1 MVMATFEGV
10 ANLQQFSVPPG
21 AYAALSADQLARA
34 TRYGIQR
41 TYSSVTRL
49 YRQGERGADFYIIL
63 AGAVQTFWSDT
74 IKGEEH
80 FITLEPGEFSGE
92 FNLLNQRETMIAA
105 RAMPGCSVLRIAR
118 ERLREFLI
126 AEPDISELV
135 VRTIVQRRQWF
146 VQIGAGGLAI
156 VANGENGDSERL
168 ARFLS
173 ANSYPFRLIDLH
185 RSSEVC
191 ALAQETG
198 IQEGDFPLVIGAK
211 WMLKRPEL
219 RQLADKLGI
228 SEDVREGITWD
239 VLVVGAGPAGLA
251 TAVYAASEGLRT
263 LVVDNYAAGGQ
274 AGTSSRIENYLGFS
288 NGISGAELAKQGQV
302 QAEKFGAT
310 VAICRTVTGIDCSEE
325 SFLVSLDDD
334 KKVAARAVVIATGA
348 HYRKLSVS
356 GLERFEGVGIHY
368 STTPIDVLPC
378 VGQPVVIVG
387 GGNSAGQAAMFLSA
401 RASHVH
407 MLIRGAQLSSTMS
420 DYLVQRIQ
428 ASKAIT
434 LHPCSEVVS
443 VEGTTH
449 LTHTTW
455 QSRTLGETTRIETEH
470 LFVMIGADPCTKWLR
485 DCVDL
490 DANGFVKTSSG
501 LEDRGLFETS
511 VRGIFAV
518 GDVRSG
524 SVKRVASAVGEGSV
538 VVPAIHRYLGTF
550 GA

>member
-1 MVMATFEGV
+1 MATFEGI
-10 ANLQQFSVPPG
+10 ASLQRFSVPPG
-21 AYAALSADQLARA
+21 AYASLSADQLARA

-41 TYSSVTRL
+41 TYSSITRL
-49 YRQGERGADFYIIL
+49 YRQGERGADFYIVL
-63 AGAVQTFWSDT
+63 AGEVQTFWSDA

-105 RAMPGCSVLRIAR
+105 RAMAGCSVLRIAR

-146 VQIGAGGLAI
+146 VQIGVGGLAI
-156 VANGENGDSERL
+156 IANGQSGDSERL
-168 ARFLS
+168 ARFLT
-173 ANSYPFRLIDLH
+173 ANSYPFRMIDLH
-185 RSSEVC
+185 QSPEARTFT
-191 ALAQETG
+191 QEKC
-198 IQEGDFPLVIGAK
+198 IQEGDFPLVINAK

-219 RQLADKLGI
+219 RPLADKLGI

-263 LVVDNYAAGGQ
+263 LVLDNYAAGGQ

-288 NGISGAELAKQGQV
+288 NGISGAELAKQAQV

-310 VAICRTVTGIDCSEE
+310 VAVCRTVTGIDCSEAP
-325 SFLVSLDDD
+325 FLISLDDNEE
-334 KKVAARAVVIATGA
+334 VAARVVVIATGA
-348 HYRKLSVS
+348 HYRKINVA
-356 GLERFEGVGIHY
+356 GIERFEGAGIHY

-378 VGQPVVIVG
+378 VGQQVVIVG

-420 DYLVQRIQ
+420 DYLVQRIL

-434 LHPCSEVVS
+434 LHSCSELVS
-443 VEGTTH
+443 VEGATH
-449 LTHTTW
+449 LSLVTW
-455 QSRTLGETTRIETEH
+455 QSRATGDKTRVETAH
-470 LFVMIGADPCTKWLR
+470 L
-485 DCVDL
+485 
-490 DANGFVKTSSG
+490 
-501 LEDRGLFETS
+501 
-511 VRGIFAV
+511 
-518 GDVRSG
+518 
-524 SVKRVASAVGEGSV
+524 
-538 VVPAIHRYLGTF
+538 
-550 GA
+550 

>member
-1 MVMATFEGV
+1 MATFEGV
-10 ANLQQFSVPPG
+10 ASLQRFSVPSG
-21 AYAALSADQLARA
+21 AYAVLSADQLARA

-41 TYSSVTRL
+41 TYSSITRL
-49 YRQGERGADFYIIL
+49 YRQGERGADFYIVL
-63 AGAVQTFWSDT
+63 EGTVQTFWIDA

-92 FNLLNQRETMIAA
+92 FNLLNQRETIIAA
-105 RAMPGCSVLRIAR
+105 RALAGCSVLRIAR

-135 VRTIVQRRQWF
+135 VKTIVQRRQWF
-146 VQIGAGGLAI
+146 VQIGVGGLAI
-156 VANGENGDSERL
+156 VANGESGDSESL
-168 ARFLS
+168 ARFLT
-173 ANSYPFRLIDLH
+173 ANSYPFRLIDLQQ
-185 RSSEVC
+185 SPEVC
-191 ALAQETG
+191 TLAQEKG
-198 IQEGDFPLVIGAK
+198 IQKGDFPLVISAK

-219 RQLADKLGI
+219 CALADKLGI

-251 TAVYAASEGLRT
+251 AAVYAASEGLRT
-263 LVVDNYAAGGQ
+263 LVLDNYAAGGQ

-288 NGISGAELAKQGQV
+288 NGISGAELAKQAQV

-310 VAICRTVTGIDCSEE
+310 VAVCRTVTGIDCSEAP
-325 SFLVSLDDD
+325 FVVNLDDNE
-334 KKVAARAVVIATGA
+334 KVAARAVVIATGA
-348 HYRKLSVS
+348 HYRKLSVD
-356 GLERFEGVGIHY
+356 GLERFEGAGIHY

-434 LHPCSEVVS
+434 LRPCTEVVS
-443 VEGTTH
+443 VEGNTH
-449 LTHTTW
+449 LSAITW
-455 QSRTLGETTRIETEH
+455 QSRATGERTRVETEH
-470 LFVMIGADPCTKWLR
+470 LFVMIGADPCTEWLKG
-485 DCVDL
+485 CVDL
-490 DANGFVKTSSG
+490 DANGFVRTSSG
-501 LEDRGLFETS
+501 PEDRGLFETS

-538 VVPAIHRYLGTF
+538 VLPAIHRYLGTF